1 MSTSTGMLTASAL
14 GTMWSKWNFTS
25 VVIPPKSHNPG
36 VITRKTSLKSWLTSY
51 ETLHRVI
58 LKYQGRTNKE
68 SLRNWHSREE
78 LRLPWQL
85 NAMWCPGRDLGMQ
98 KTKGIWI
105 KYATLWKIICQYRF
119 NYCDKCTPP
128 MSGVKNTRHQVE
140 FTSALWMIFIITLK
154 LSSNK
159 RVI

>member
-1 MSTSTGMLTASAL
+1 MSTSSGMLIASAL
-14 GTMWSKWNFTS
+14 GTMWWKWNFTS
-25 VVIPPKSHNPG
+25 VVVPPKSHNPG

-58 LKYQGRTNKE
+58 LKYQGRTN
-68 SLRNWHSREE
+68 SLEE

-85 NAMWCPGRDLGMQ
+85 NAMRCPGRDLGMR

-119 NYCDKCTPP
+119 NYCDKCTPLI
-128 MSGVKNTRHQVE
+128 SGVKNKRHHVE
-140 FTSALWMIFIITLK
+140 FTSALWMIFIIIL
-154 LSSNK
+154 
-159 RVI
+159 